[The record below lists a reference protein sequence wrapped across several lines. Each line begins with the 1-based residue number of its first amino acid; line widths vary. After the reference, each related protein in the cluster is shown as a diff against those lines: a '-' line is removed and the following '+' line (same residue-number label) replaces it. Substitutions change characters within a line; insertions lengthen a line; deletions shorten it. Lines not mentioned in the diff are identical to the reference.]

1 MTARVFLLALLAA
14 SLANPAYAQD
24 EVPPASQ
31 RPTVVVADLDTDRT
45 GWVPPPRLGA
55 TLAELLTDRLVS
67 SGQYRLL
74 DRETVAALAG
84 NPEPVPFAVLR
95 DRAAAAGGDYLIVGA
110 VTRFSTERQRKT
122 GVGLLPVPIVGGL
135 VRKNKVEFV
144 IGLTLRVIDVRTGE
158 VVATATTEGG
168 AATQNSSGAGIA
180 VVGLPVPLA
189 GGGGSS
195 ATGVQDRL
203 LDAAMAQAIDA
214 AAEKIIVQG
223 RAWRSICCES
233 AR

>member
-1 MTARVFLLALLAA
+1 MTARAFLLALFAA
-14 SLANPAYAQD
+14 LLVNPAYAQD

-74 DRETVAALAG
+74 DRETVAAVAG
-84 NPEPVPFAVLR
+84 RGPMPFAVLR
-95 DRAAAAGGDYLIVGA
+95 DRAAAAGGNYLIVGA

-122 GVGLLPVPIVGGL
+122 GVGLLPVPVVGGL

-168 AATQNSSGAGIA
+168 AATQNSSSGGIA
-180 VVGLPVPLA
+180 VVGLPVPIA

-195 ATGVQDRL
+195 TTGAQDRL
-203 LDAAMAQAIDA
+203 LDTAIVQAIDA
-214 AAEKIIVQG
+214 AAERIIVQG

>member
-1 MTARVFLLALLAA
+1 
-14 SLANPAYAQD
+14 
-24 EVPPASQ
+24 VPS
-31 RPTVVVADLDTDRT
+31 
-45 GWVPPPRLGA
+45 PRLGA

-67 SGQYRLL
+67 SGHYRLL

-84 NPEPVPFAVLR
+84 NRGPVPFSVLR

-122 GVGLLPVPIVGGL
+122 GVGLLPVPVVGGL

-158 VVATATTEGG
+158 VVATAATEGG
-168 AATQNSSGAGIA
+168 AATQNSSTAGIA
-180 VVGLPVPLA
+180 VVGLPVPIG

-203 LDAAMAQAIDA
+203 LDAAIAQAIDA

-223 RAWRSICCES
+223 RAWRSICCDS

>member
-1 MTARVFLLALLAA
+1 
-14 SLANPAYAQD
+14 
-24 EVPPASQ
+24 
-31 RPTVVVADLDTDRT
+31 VVVADLDTDRT
-45 GWVPPPRLGA
+45 GWVPSPRLGA

-67 SGQYRLL
+67 SGHYRLL

-84 NPEPVPFAVLR
+84 NRGAVPFAVLR

-144 IGLTLRVIDVRTGE
+144 IGLTLRVVDVRTGE
-158 VVATATTEGG
+158 VVATAATEGG

-180 VVGLPVPLA
+180 VVGLPVPIG

-203 LDAAMAQAIDA
+203 LDAAIAQAIDA
-214 AAEKIIVQG
+214 AAEKIIAQG
-223 RAWRSICCES
+223 RAWRSICCDN